1 MNYPTD
7 APSVFTFSG
16 NNENAVAQWHSL
28 LLCDEL
34 SSQCQLER
42 LVFCKCTN
50 GKEHEFLLLHFR
62 HPIQQDAVAILVL
75 DRVPSTDPT
84 ENNNNNNNGSGSSR
98 PVMQSSHIASPSVS
112 SIPARDSIFTTRNDG
127 SAIESYL
134 SRTYDQYKRLCHVD
148 FAASAR
154 PLAIQVSVLLCVISA
169 HSSMYNLYQY
179 QCYWYAHTVC
189 EALKRLFPD
198 CHETTE
204 NGGRSR
210 YLGVKIDKAD
220 SVEAVCEE
228 YHIQWARIENA
239 AEERRK
245 VKVAEAQQLRMEG
258 RTEERARCQVEI
270 DQVTRQK
277 EEERRQKE
285 EERRQKEEAVRR
297 AEEEARQKE
306 EERRQKEEAVRKL
319 EEMQAEMD
327 RMRAQYERQA
337 V

>member
-1 MNYPTD
+1 
-7 APSVFTFSG
+7 
-16 NNENAVAQWHSL
+16 
-28 LLCDEL
+28 
-34 SSQCQLER
+34 
-42 LVFCKCTN
+42 
-50 GKEHEFLLLHFR
+50 
-62 HPIQQDAVAILVL
+62 
-75 DRVPSTDPT
+75 
-84 ENNNNNNNGSGSSR
+84 
-98 PVMQSSHIASPSVS
+98 
-112 SIPARDSIFTTRNDG
+112 
-127 SAIESYL
+127 
-134 SRTYDQYKRLCHVD
+134 
-148 FAASAR
+148 
-154 PLAIQVSVLLCVISA
+154 
-169 HSSMYNLYQY
+169 MYNLYQY

>member
-1 MNYPTD
+1 
-7 APSVFTFSG
+7 
-16 NNENAVAQWHSL
+16 
-28 LLCDEL
+28 
-34 SSQCQLER
+34 
-42 LVFCKCTN
+42 
-50 GKEHEFLLLHFR
+50 
-62 HPIQQDAVAILVL
+62 
-75 DRVPSTDPT
+75 
-84 ENNNNNNNGSGSSR
+84 
-98 PVMQSSHIASPSVS
+98 
-112 SIPARDSIFTTRNDG
+112 
-127 SAIESYL
+127 
-134 SRTYDQYKRLCHVD
+134 
-148 FAASAR
+148 
-154 PLAIQVSVLLCVISA
+154 
-169 HSSMYNLYQY
+169 MYNLYQY

-245 VKVAEAQQLRMEG
+245 VKEAEARQVRFLPESVMLFAHLCLQLRMEG
-258 RTEERARCQVEI
+258 LAEGRAQCQVEI
-270 DQVTRQK
+270 DQATRRANEEAEQK
-277 EEERRQKE
+277 EEEK
-285 EERRQKEEAVRR
+285 RQKEEAVRR

-319 EEMQAEMD
+319 EEVRFFPKYIALHAHLSLQMQAEMD